1 MNINMDDTESN
12 GSSLLALT
20 LFGFLSMIFAEV
32 FSGSSPLWF
41 LSVWGWTVTL
51 PLYWAHAVFLLNL
64 AVRYKRTSLRALYLW
79 GVIFGLYESWITKVL
94 WAGYIGESPQIGTFL
109 GFAVGEFMVIGL
121 FWHAV
126 FSFIVP
132 ILVFEIIVF
141 SINKD
146 PSTVLSSHFPAL
158 LRRRRNIIVLYL
170 VMLIGSLFI
179 TMGLAQNLSAI
190 SLAILGN
197 GLLLAVLIHF
207 TRKRKSTSI
216 HSLILGKTGMNI
228 TIIYLVGLYI
238 ITFLFLLP
246 WRRASL
252 ETMLLTL
259 SFYLVV
265 INLITLSPRDKEST
279 EPSQDSI
286 LNLNQVKKAFL
297 VFVLLAVAWSLFRE
311 VGFLLGTLSYIGM
324 LILGP
329 SIFVLVILSIARYH
343 LRHKE
348 A

>member
-1 MNINMDDTESN
+1 MNEVESK

-41 LSVWGWTVTL
+41 LSIWGWSVTL
-51 PLYWAHAVFLLNL
+51 PLYWAHAVLLLNL
-64 AVRYKRTSLRALYLW
+64 AVRYKRTSLTPLYLW

-94 WAGYIGESPQIGTFL
+94 WAGYIGESPQFGTFL

-132 ILVFEIIVF
+132 IFIFEIIVY
-141 SINKD
+141 SINRD
-146 PSTVLSSHFPAL
+146 HSAILSSHIPAL
-158 LRRRRNIIVLYL
+158 LQRRRNIAILYL
-170 VMLIGSLFI
+170 VMFIGSLFI
-179 TMGLAQNLSAI
+179 TMGLARDLFSI
-190 SLAILGN
+190 SMAILGN

-207 TRKRKSTSI
+207 TRKRKSTGI
-216 HSLILGKTGMNI
+216 HSLILGRTGMNI
-228 TIIYLVGLYI
+228 TGIYLVGLYI
-238 ITFLFLLP
+238 ITFVYLLP

-265 INLITLSPRDKEST
+265 FNLIALSPKDRSDT
-279 EPSQDSI
+279 EPVQGSI
-286 LNLNQVKKAFL
+286 LEFNQVKRAFIVL
-297 VFVLLAVAWSLFRE
+297 VVLVVAWSLFGE
-311 VGFLLGTLSYIGM
+311 LGLLLGTLSYIGM

-329 SIFVLVILSIARYH
+329 AIFVLVVLRIARH
-343 LRHKE
+343 RLRHKD
-348 A
+348 AG